1 LVIYSNGPNFLTK
14 LLSKKIQKIRNGWT
28 RDTLHKDSNMALHKH
43 FYWSKL
49 FKKEEGEKLR
59 KLDDE
64 GVLVHGAPLLLLL
77 QELQEV
83 RADVGPRQHHWLRPM

>member
-1 LVIYSNGPNFLTK
+1 
-14 LLSKKIQKIRNGWT
+14 
-28 RDTLHKDSNMALHKH
+28 MALHKH

-77 QELQEV
+77 KELQEV
-83 RADVGPRQHHWLRPM
+83 RADVGRRQHHW